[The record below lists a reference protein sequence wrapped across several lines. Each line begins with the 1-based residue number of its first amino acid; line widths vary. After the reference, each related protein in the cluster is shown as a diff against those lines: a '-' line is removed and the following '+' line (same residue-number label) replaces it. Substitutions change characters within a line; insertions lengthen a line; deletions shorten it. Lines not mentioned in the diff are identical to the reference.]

1 MKAIY
6 VCNSNPVAVCPDS
19 NRVIAG
25 FSRPDLFT
33 VVHDVFLTD
42 TCDYADI
49 VLPTTT
55 ARALRCEYCGHRIVA
70 NSPAIAPLG
79 EAKPNIEVFRLLA
92 KRMGFED
99 ACLDDND
106 EEVCRQA
113 LRSSSH
119 GCAI

>member
-1 MKAIY
+1 M
-6 VCNSNPVAVCPDS
+6 CNK
-19 NRVIAG
+19 RMVI
-25 FSRPDLFT
+25 
-33 VVHDVFLTD
+33 
-42 TCDYADI
+42 C
-49 VLPTTT
+49 
-55 ARALRCEYCGHRIVA
+55 IVA

-113 LRSSSH
+113 LRPSSH